1 MNERL
6 KKITVAAML
15 CALSYVLM
23 CLCRIPVV
31 LFLKYDPKD
40 IVIALGGLIYGPM
53 MTVAVS
59 LVVSLVEMITVSDTG
74 LIGFVM
80 NVLSTCTF
88 ATVASLIYKKWHSV
102 KGALAGL
109 LCGVAVTVAAMML
122 WNALVTPLY
131 MQVPRETVIE
141 LLIPAFLP
149 FNLLK
154 AGLNASLT
162 FLLYRPVVTA
172 LRKARLIPPSQG
184 GQKKNLLPLTL
195 VVSLLV
201 VTCVLVILAF
211 NGVI

>member
-1 MNERL
+1 M
-6 KKITVAAML
+6 
-15 CALSYVLM
+15 
-23 CLCRIPVV
+23 
-31 LFLKYDPKD
+31 
-40 IVIALGGLIYGPM
+40 
-53 MTVAVS
+53 
-59 LVVSLVEMITVSDTG
+59 
-74 LIGFVM
+74 
-80 NVLSTCTF
+80 
-88 ATVASLIYKKWHSV
+88 
-102 KGALAGL
+102 
-109 LCGVAVTVAAMML
+109 AVTVAAMML

-131 MQVPRETVIE
+131 MQVPRETVIG

>member
-40 IVIALGGLIYGPM
+40 IVIALGGLIFGPM

-88 ATVASLIYKKWHSV
+88 ATVASLIYKKWRSV
-102 KGALAGL
+102 KGALVGL
-109 LCGVAVTVAAMML
+109 LSGVAVTVAAMML

-131 MQVPRETVIE
+131 MQVPRETVIG